1 MSGVPG
7 MTKTNN
13 ITPEQTVLLDSE
25 AMAKHIARMAHEIV
39 EQVDD
44 LEHLALLGI
53 LRRGVPLAERIA
65 EHIEVLTKI
74 KPPVGSLAT
83 VLYRDDAG
91 LAAAM
96 VASKGHTYFDFNVD
110 GRIIIL
116 VDDVLAAGR
125 TIRSAMDEVMDY
137 GRPTKIELACLVDRG
152 GRELP
157 IQADYLGWAIATDQ
171 HEWVHVKLNELD
183 GEDVVILERRSVPD
197 ANEGVG
203 QGD

>member
-1 MSGVPG
+1 M
-7 MTKTNN
+7 
-13 ITPEQTVLLDSE
+13 EQTILLDGE
-25 AMAKHIARMAHEIV
+25 TMAEHIFRMAQEIV
-39 EQVDD
+39 DSVDN
-44 LEHLALLGI
+44 LEEVALLGI

-65 EHIEVLTKI
+65 GHIHELTGQR
-74 KPPVGSLAT
+74 PPVGSLAT

-110 GRIIIL
+110 GRLIIL

-137 GRPTKIELACLVDRG
+137 GRPAKIALACLVDRG

-157 IQADYLGWAIATDQ
+157 IQPDYLGWSLGTAPG
-171 HEWVHVKLNELD
+171 EWVHVKLQELD
-183 GEDVVILERRSVPD
+183 EEDVVLLERRGES
-197 ANEGVG
+197 NEGAG
-203 QGD
+203 QGE